1 MKKKSFHTFEEKK
14 EKEIN
19 AAIDL
24 FSSNSKF
31 YNFIQKLN
39 EKPWK
44 IFYKGLLPKK
54 IKKIIDKQADFYQQ
68 EYVEQCWDKIIGE
81 YFKLKEN
88 EVKTPIDDIIS
99 KKKID
104 NQKIIWQYWGTG
116 WENKE
121 LPDIVKLCMKS
132 VEKYKGDYTII
143 RLDDNNLKKY
153 IDLPQFILEKKKN
166 GKIPFAF
173 FSDLLRLSLL
183 KCYGGVWLDATILLT
198 NFLPKKYEYMDYFMF
213 QRSINVKNKKYWEK
227 MNNDYFSWNEKHKI
241 NVLNSIIFSKKENK
255 VIKTILDLLLIF
267 WEKKEKVPH
276 YFFFQ
281 ILYDK
286 LINKHMTNIKCEI
299 IDDTLPHILFSKWND
314 KFNEKEYI
322 EITKNINMHKLTYKL
337 VNEKNCKKNS
347 FYDYFINIYR
357 SI

>member
-88 EVKTPIDDIIS
+88 EGKTPIDHIIS
-99 KKKID
+99 KKKIE
-104 NQKIIWQYWGTG
+104 NRKIIWQYWGTG

-153 IDLPQFILEKKKN
+153 IIIAQIIKFFNLINQPVQPSIA
-166 GKIPFAF
+166 AF
-173 FSDLLRLSLL
+173 STLFTKSKVRTDW
-183 KCYGGVWLDATILLT
+183 V
-198 NFLPKKYEYMDYFMF
+198 
-213 QRSINVKNKKYWEK
+213 
-227 MNNDYFSWNEKHKI
+227 
-241 NVLNSIIFSKKENK
+241 KKEHLHNFK
-255 VIKTILDLLLIF
+255 D
-267 WEKKEKVPH
+267 
-276 YFFFQ
+276 
-281 ILYDK
+281 
-286 LINKHMTNIKCEI
+286 C
-299 IDDTLPHILFSKWND
+299 
-314 KFNEKEYI
+314 
-322 EITKNINMHKLTYKL
+322 
-337 VNEKNCKKNS
+337 
-347 FYDYFINIYR
+347 
-357 SI
+357 

>member
-1 MKKKSFHTFEEKK
+1 MEISKMKKKSFHTFEEKK

-68 EYVEQCWDKIIGE
+68 GYVEQCWDKIIGE

-88 EVKTPIDDIIS
+88 EGKTPIDDIIS

-198 NFLPKKYEYMDYFMF
+198 DFLPKKYENM
-213 QRSINVKNKKYWEK
+213 VETAKNKATSYHCR
-227 MNNDYFSWNEKHKI
+227 S
-241 NVLNSIIFSKKENK
+241 
-255 VIKTILDLLLIF
+255 
-267 WEKKEKVPH
+267 P
-276 YFFFQ
+276 
-281 ILYDK
+281 
-286 LINKHMTNIKCEI
+286 
-299 IDDTLPHILFSKWND
+299 
-314 KFNEKEYI
+314 
-322 EITKNINMHKLTYKL
+322 
-337 VNEKNCKKNS
+337 
-347 FYDYFINIYR
+347 YFIKEGE
-357 SI
+357 